1 MTWDN
6 QRLLQYALYG
16 LALVA
21 WFVVWKF
28 FTSVSDLILLLRH
41 MPQVEVPVLGS
52 LNNLLALV
60 ALAVSS
66 GAAEYAR
73 RNPVSNKFGV
83 EVLTELRKV
92 SWPNWIDVRGTTL
105 VVLGVTMVVSA
116 VLWFFD
122 TIYDFL
128 VQQLFKLAG
137 A

>member
-16 LALVA
+16 LALVV

-41 MPQVEVPVLGS
+41 MPQVEVPLLGS

-60 ALAVSS
+60 ALAVSA

-73 RNPVSNKFGV
+73 RNEVSNRFGV
-83 EVLTELRKV
+83 EVLSELRKV

-116 VLWFFD
+116 ILWFFD